1 MIQYELLP
9 FSDLI
14 EADGQVKQGWKYQ
27 LVYEALQR
35 FECKKSSSVQTFISQ
50 KVQAIE
56 ESNEGRT
63 YLLTCTGENGTVEV
77 AGFFE
82 LCLTSIDFG
91 KMSGKKQ
98 KQFKGP
104 YTHLRDNHAGGYC
117 IGELGRSDKYSNNEL
132 PGKVILKEARSLI
145 GRSQN
150 VVGGR
155 YALIDARREVFENL
169 YRPAGFKEVATT
181 NVPTEGNMDIVVGV
195 AKVSA
200 WE

>member
-1 MIQYELLP
+1 MQ
-9 FSDLI
+9 
-14 EADGQVKQGWKYQ
+14 A
-27 LVYEALQR
+27 
-35 FECKKSSSVQTFISQ
+35 FISQ

-56 ESNEGRT
+56 EPDEGRT
-63 YLLTCTGENGTVEV
+63 YLLTCTEPDGTIEV

-91 KMSGKKQ
+91 KISGKKQ

-117 IGELGRSDKYSNNEL
+117 IGELGRSDKYNNNEL

-169 YRPAGFKEVATT
+169 YRPAGFKEVTTT
-181 NVPTEGNMDIVVGV
+181 NVPSEGDMDIVVGV
-195 AKVSA
+195 AKVAA

>member
-1 MIQYELLP
+1 MISYQLMPYQELLRVCKESP
-9 FSDLI
+9 DNK
-14 EADGQVKQGWKYQ
+14 D
-27 LVYEALQR
+27 ALETLNALMR
-35 FECKKSSSVQTFISQ
+35 FECSRSQSVQSFVAN
-50 KVQAIE
+50 KVEAIE

-63 YLLTCTGENGTVEV
+63 YLLVCKEPDGSVEV

-117 IGELGRSDKYSNNEL
+117 IGELGRSDKYSKSEL

-145 GRSQN
+145 GCSQN

-169 YRPAGFKEVATT
+169 YRSAGFKEVATT
-181 NVPTEGNMDIVVGV
+181 NVPTEGDMDIVVGV
-195 AKVSA
+195 AKIST

>member
-1 MIQYELLP
+1 MDEIAI
-9 FSDLI
+9 FN
-14 EADGQVKQGWKYQ
+14 
-27 LVYEALQR
+27 ALKR
-35 FECKKSSSVQTFISQ
+35 FECSRSQSVQSFVSN
-50 KVQAIE
+50 KVEAIE

-63 YLLTCTGENGTVEV
+63 YLLVCKQPDGTVEV

-117 IGELGRSDKYSNNEL
+117 IGELGRSDKYSKNEL

-155 YALIDARREVFENL
+155 YALIDARREIFENL
-169 YRPAGFKEVATT
+169 YRPAGFKEVVTT
-181 NVPTEGNMDIVVGV
+181 NVPAEGDMDIVVGV
-195 AKVSA
+195 AKVST